1 MKYTFGINRNTMIKD
16 LEIVNLDFI
25 LDIAEWLY
33 DGDDLVVVED

>member
-1 MKYTFGINRNTMIKD
+1 MSTIFGINKNTMIKD

-33 DGDDLVVVED
+33 DGDDMVLVED

>member
-1 MKYTFGINRNTMIKD
+1 MKSIFDTNRNTMIKD

-33 DGDDLVVVED
+33 DGDDLAVVED